1 MKASTVIAIAWEKA
15 GVADVVSGKEK
26 IHLEGPF
33 EDLDTFTKTS
43 TKTIRQQN
51 D

>member
-1 MKASTVIAIAWEKA
+1 VKASTVIAIAWEKA
-15 GVADVVSGKEK
+15 GLADVVSGEEK

-33 EDLDTFTKTS
+33 EDLDTFRS